1 MLKLSTMFPG
11 LTQNWKLNNSVE
23 VGKRILEIGPENF
36 IGVMPTGNGFPAL
49 FYEDDDGPRTTCP
62 GCHNFICPEDDFCM
76 TCGAPLRE
84 TTCPSCGYY
93 VRPGAK
99 FCTKCGKDLLEKK

>member
-1 MLKLSTMFPG
+1 MLKT
-11 LTQNWKLNNSVE
+11 
-23 VGKRILEIGPENF
+23 KRILHGTSFKLVPENDVLRQTIDDVGAENIVQIASDH
-36 IGVMPTGNGFPAL
+36 IGTNI
-49 FYEDDDGPRTTCP
+49 FYEDSFGPRTTCP

-84 TTCPSCGYY
+84 TTCPSCGYH

-99 FCTKCGKDLLEKK
+99 FCTKCGKNLLEKK

>member
-1 MLKLSTMFPG
+1 
-11 LTQNWKLNNSVE
+11 
-23 VGKRILEIGPENF
+23 
-36 IGVMPTGNGFPAL
+36 MPTGNGFPAL

-84 TTCPSCGYY
+84 TTCPSCGYH